1 MKIKAAPDAHR
12 RTLKRI
18 RRHGDEVDL
27 ILEHF
32 IDGKPILHGLL
43 FKSHKTGRYHW
54 HTRSQ
59 LEPLEFYDSHKVHSF
74 IEGID
79 SYTPDKQALY
89 EYLDHLM
96 NNVLSK
102 RDKKK
107 FGPLYDTIKGDQ
119 LSLIDRLN
127 LA

>member
-1 MKIKAAPDAHR
+1 MILLASLLIPAS
-12 RTLKRI
+12 LNI
-18 RRHGDEVDL
+18 GDKVL
-27 ILEHF
+27 SS
-32 IDGKPILHGLL
+32 
-43 FKSHKTGRYHW
+43 KS
-54 HTRSQ
+54 
-59 LEPLEFYDSHKVHSF
+59 VIF

-89 EYLDHLM
+89 DYLDHLM